1 LVSVTFKLK
10 RRIDY
15 FESMDHHKVGGTSFL
30 LPEGRFS
37 SLKAIGKGSYGVVVS
52 ALDEGSMLKVAIKKI
67 APMAKHTIDAKH
79 ILREIRIMRYM
90 GRHENIITLE
100 DLIVDKE
107 HDELYIVME
116 LLDSDLHR
124 VIQSKQSLSEN
135 HFRHFMMQIL
145 CGLKYLHENRII
157 HRDLKPG
164 NLLVTR
170 ECKLRITDFGLAR
183 ERPVGSSHSDPDDDI
198 EEPMTEHVVTR
209 WYRPPELMLCPDG
222 MYTYAVDLWSVGCIF
237 AEMLGRKPLFP
248 GKNFV
253 DQLTLI
259 FDVIGSPLASEVS
272 HIKNSQ
278 ARKYLDTQNSKR
290 ALPMEKLFPKASQ
303 NALALLE
310 NLLLFDPERRLSVD
324 EALATAYVSEA
335 VDEESPSMVFPEN
348 DERCEFLFERDG
360 STKHSLKELICA
372 EAQSLKEEKR
382 SPNTAGSS
390 RDGRHTSSSSSSSSS
405 SRKGTTSRSQRGGS
419 SQADP
424 ELAKARE
431 WLSAAAEASSNY
443 QEKPPVDP
451 TTIFKSSHA
460 RAARRLEDEE
470 ASERAMKMMQSP
482 SRKRRTSSSATAN
495 PRTVGVGGGTCRKD
509 AMGAIL
515 RAPEDS
521 KGLRSRPIAG
531 TTAAVTSRKPPT
543 VARSPKFSVLSRRR
557 PGALE
562 TAPSTRSASSASA
575 APGGDRKAA
584 QFGVR
589 GQSVAKR

>member
-1 LVSVTFKLK
+1 MTIHKV
-10 RRIDY
+10 
-15 FESMDHHKVGGTSFL
+15 HHKIANTTFVL
-30 LPEGRFS
+30 DEGRFS

-52 ALDEGSMLKVAIKKI
+52 ALDDASMQRVAIKKI
-67 APMAKHTIDAKH
+67 SPMAKHTIDAKH

-107 HDELYIVME
+107 NDELYIVME

-183 ERPVGSSHSDPDDDI
+183 ERPVGSNRSDPDDDI

-259 FDVIGSPLASEVS
+259 FDVIGSPLSSEVS

-278 ARKYLDTQNSKR
+278 ARKYLNTQTGKR
-290 ALPMEKLFPKASQ
+290 PVPMGNLFPKASHS
-303 NALALLE
+303 ALALLE
-310 NLLLFDPERRLSVD
+310 NLLLFDPDRRLSVD
-324 EALATAYVSEA
+324 EALETTFISDAME
-335 VDEESPSMVFPEN
+335 DDSPSMVFPEN
-348 DERCEFLFERDG
+348 DERCEFRFERDG
-360 STKHSLKELICA
+360 STKHSLKDLICA
-372 EAQSLKEEKR
+372 EAQSLKEEKDAALVMKQTNVTR
-382 SPNTAGSS
+382 STMRI
-390 RDGRHTSSSSSSSSS
+390 RDRS
-405 SRKGTTSRSQRGGS
+405 KGAS
-419 SQADP
+419 P
-424 ELAKARE
+424 AKAESEMAE
-431 WLSAAAEASSNY
+431 WLSAAAQASEY
-443 QEKPPVDP
+443 QGNIPDDQNTV
-451 TTIFKSSHA
+451 FKSTHSS
-460 RAARRLEDEE
+460 AARRLENED

-482 SRKRRTSSSATAN
+482 SRKRRTSSTAPSN
-495 PRTVGVGGGTCRKD
+495 PRETRLGEAVSRKAIGTVSKTQEVPDGLRGRAVGG
-509 AMGAIL
+509 A
-515 RAPEDS
+515 
-521 KGLRSRPIAG
+521 
-531 TTAAVTSRKPPT
+531 TTVRENSRKPPT
-543 VARSPKFSVLSRRR
+543 VPRSPKFSVLSRRKTS
-557 PGALE
+557 
-562 TAPSTRSASSASA
+562 TADVAHSTRNPSNISTAR
-575 APGGDRKAA
+575 GDKKVSQLGAK
-584 QFGVR
+584 
-589 GQSVAKR
+589 GQPVTQRENRTRM